1 MSTSGSRGSRRPF
14 QDDVE
19 DTALGCGEEQRK
31 KPRLEGER
39 ADDPHTSSNIGL
51 DLARQVASFM
61 NVEGSGLYNF
71 CVAFGPEDAAE
82 IRRDYLLENDAYI
95 DHHLEIVSN
104 SVLASAFRRLPN
116 PFSYEEFSEGL
127 AAVDKCKRNIMT
139 WMEVNDNWKERV
151 AAERMGQYKYYSLD
165 IHLRHP
171 GTHDADAVFN
181 NIAIAVEI
189 GLLDVV
195 RHLIEEKKVDVN
207 SIKYVGFH
215 KGVVG
220 VRHLVGRALIRGD
233 ATMIHYLMSQD
244 GCELRNPTT
253 DEEKD
258 KKFGPFARYA
268 ATQSFVEPECFK
280 LFLELANV
288 DLNVIYTHPSP
299 PFLTICLGRF
309 EFKQRSTPVS
319 TLAREAQKIGI
330 LVEMGADP
338 FREYFDIRT
347 RRAYTPFQLVK
358 DRLKEFKENGR
369 YPQSWPLWEQLI
381 EKMEA
386 TRVSE

>member
-31 KPRLEGER
+31 KPRLEGEQ
-39 ADDPHTSSNIGL
+39 ADDPHTSSTIGL
-51 DLARQVASFM
+51 DLACQVASFM

-71 CVAFGPEDAAE
+71 CVAFGPEGAAE
-82 IRRDYLLENDAYI
+82 IRRDYLLDNEAYI
-95 DHHLEIVSN
+95 EHNLEIVTN
-104 SVLASAFRRLPN
+104 SVLTTRDAMLLMPQ
-116 PFSYEEFSEGL
+116 EDLSEGL
-127 AAVDKCKRNIMT
+127 AAVDKCKRNTMT
-139 WMEVNDNWKERV
+139 WMEVNGNWKERV
-151 AAERMGQYKYYSLD
+151 TAERMELYKRYT
-165 IHLRHP
+165 IAHERHA

-181 NIAIAVEI
+181 NIAVAVEI

-233 ATMIHYLMSQD
+233 ATMIHYLMSQN
-244 GCELRNPTT
+244 GCQLRNPST
-253 DEEKD
+253 DED
-258 KKFGPFARYA
+258 KEKFGSLVRN
-268 ATQSFVEPECFK
+268 ATMVSFVEPECFK
-280 LFLELANV
+280 LFLEVANV
-288 DLNVIYTHPSP
+288 DLNTAQSP
-299 PFLTICLGRF
+299 PFLAICL
-309 EFKQRSTPVS
+309 QS
-319 TLAREAQKIGI
+319 LASATAGFRAITRVNVCMLERCAQKIRI
-330 LVEMGADP
+330 LVDFGADP
-338 FREYFDIRT
+338 FSEFFVVGRPY
-347 RRAYTPFQLVK
+347 RRTPFQLAR
-358 DRLKEFKENGR
+358 DILQESKEH
-369 YPQSWPLWEQLI
+369 YHPLSWPLWEQLI

>member
-31 KPRLEGER
+31 KPRLEGEQ

-71 CVAFGPEDAAE
+71 CVAFGPEGAAE
-82 IRRDYLLENDAYI
+82 IRRDYLLDNEAYI
-95 DHHLEIVSN
+95 EHNLEIVTN
-104 SVLASAFRRLPN
+104 SVLTTRDAMLLMPQ
-116 PFSYEEFSEGL
+116 EDLSEGL
-127 AAVDKCKRNIMT
+127 AAVDKCKRNTMT
-139 WMEVNDNWKERV
+139 WMEVNGNWKERV
-151 AAERMGQYKYYSLD
+151 TAERMELYKRYT
-165 IHLRHP
+165 IAHERHA

-181 NIAIAVEI
+181 NIAVAVEI

>member
-39 ADDPHTSSNIGL
+39 ADDPHTSSTIGL
-51 DLARQVASFM
+51 DLACQVASFM

-71 CVAFGPEDAAE
+71 CVAFGPEGAAE
-82 IRRDYLLENDAYI
+82 IRRDYLLDNEAYI
-95 DHHLEIVSN
+95 EHNLEIVTN
-104 SVLASAFRRLPN
+104 SVLTTRDAMLLMPQ
-116 PFSYEEFSEGL
+116 EDLSEGL
-127 AAVDKCKRNIMT
+127 AAVDKCKRNTMT
-139 WMEVNDNWKERV
+139 WMEVNGNWKERV
-151 AAERMGQYKYYSLD
+151 TAERMELYKRYT
-165 IHLRHP
+165 IAHERHA

-233 ATMIHYLMSQD
+233 ATMIHYLMSQN
-244 GCELRNPTT
+244 GCQLRNPST
-253 DEEKD
+253 DED
-258 KKFGPFARYA
+258 KEKFGSLVRN
-268 ATQSFVEPECFK
+268 ATMVSFVEPECFK

>member
-31 KPRLEGER
+31 KPRLEGEQ
-39 ADDPHTSSNIGL
+39 ADDPHTSSTIGL
-51 DLARQVASFM
+51 DLACQVASFM

-71 CVAFGPEDAAE
+71 CVAFGPEGAAE
-82 IRRDYLLENDAYI
+82 IRRDYLLDNEAYI
-95 DHHLEIVSN
+95 EHNLEIVTN
-104 SVLASAFRRLPN
+104 SVLTTRDAMLLMPQ
-116 PFSYEEFSEGL
+116 EDLSEGL
-127 AAVDKCKRNIMT
+127 AAVDKCKRNTMT
-139 WMEVNDNWKERV
+139 WMEVNGNWKERV
-151 AAERMGQYKYYSLD
+151 TAERMELYKRYT
-165 IHLRHP
+165 IAHERHA

-181 NIAIAVEI
+181 NIAVAVEI

-244 GCELRNPTT
+244 GCRLRNPSTNEDKSKCWYFVRT
-253 DEEKD
+253 LAEE
-258 KKFGPFARYA
+258 
-268 ATQSFVEPECFK
+268 SFVEPEYFK
-280 LFLELANV
+280 LFLDVAGFDVNIFASSPVLASCLRCFGRTC
-288 DLNVIYTHPSP
+288 DPDSSP
-299 PFLTICLGRF
+299 
-309 EFKQRSTPVS
+309 TPVR
-319 TLAREAQKIGI
+319 TLARQAHKIEI
-330 LVEMGADP
+330 LVDFGADP
-338 FREYFDIRT
+338 FSEYYDFISRQLL
-347 RRAYTPFQLVK
+347 TPLQFAR
-358 DRLKEFKENGR
+358 DRLKHMKQVER
-369 YPQSWPLWEQLI
+369 CPLSWRLWEQLI

-386 TRVSE
+386 VRVSE